1 MGAIRAGPAF
11 ALVKSVYRRVAFTRI
26 QMLAAA
32 LAYYAAFS
40 LGPLLLLFAGWLG
53 VVLRTRP
60 DLLLEY
66 REALTNLLA
75 EILPLQVDAA
85 DLVTRSF
92 DLVVVELGQG
102 AALRTVV
109 SLVVLIWASGN
120 FFTSLQHALEVIFEV
135 SEARAFW
142 RKRLVAVLLVS
153 SVAVVV
159 AIEVVGGVL
168 ASGLREVARNAGEWL
183 AAHGAPLRDLPLSLE
198 PLADLQ
204 PTRIV
209 AAVVAFTLTFRYL
222 PRRSSTWLGAFSGA
236 VVSTLGI
243 AVMRR
248 LLLATFNAERFNLVY
263 GVITSLLAVLLWLYL
278 ALLLF
283 LVGAAV
289 AAEVSAMRQRGM
301 HAEGAV
307 AAAGAGG
314 AVGPSGA
321 PPNGD
326 ASRESD
332 APPGSRAPLD
342 HDALPDADVGE

>member
-40 LGPLLLLFAGWLG
+40 LGPLLLLLAGWLG

-183 AAHGAPLRDLPLSLE
+183 AQHGAPLRDLPMSLE

-204 PTRIV
+204 PTRMV

-289 AAEVSAMRQRGM
+289 AAEVSAMRRRGM
-301 HAEGAV
+301 RAEGAV
-307 AAAGAGG
+307 ADA
-314 AVGPSGA
+314 GA
-321 PPNGD
+321 PPK
-326 ASRESD
+326 ASAPRDSD
-332 APPGSRAPLD
+332 APPN
-342 HDALPDADVGE
+342 ALAEADVGE